1 MGKAMSQN
9 PITENLDDLL
19 LDVATSIEPSDNDRK
34 EIDGQYRALKKH
46 LERPESPLSQYLKN
60 FESRIYAQGSV
71 SISGTIVSGDKDDR
85 FDVDAMVEFEVP
97 ENWPTGKALDL
108 LHEALQ
114 GFPDAVKIIRNTRC
128 VTVHFA
134 NMHMDVTI
142 MDPHQEPRRARTGE
156 IFHSPQ
162 TGKGHRV
169 PANPYGFSFW
179 FRRTVFFQEGA
190 GSFAERISKRRQENF
205 VDRLQTQ
212 TAKAADQDKLPPA
225 IPPRFDAQQVV
236 ALKLMK
242 RILNVEYAKL
252 SVRKPPSVYTT
263 KKSAD
268 CGFEPLGL
276 TAQLGRLARC
286 IRTEMLNSLAVCS
299 GPDERNPEYSEDRL
313 NDRWPQTQE
322 DRRTFANVMDKVLGA
337 LERAKAASFTDIA
350 KITSELF
357 GEGISTNAVRKHLT
371 RRDGDRVASVV
382 KKIGTIIPATVITSP
397 AVAKDLK
404 TIPNHNFHCEMKK
417 RGDGDN

>member
-1 MGKAMSQN
+1 MSHN

-19 LDVATSIEPSDNDRK
+19 LDVATSIEPSDTDRK
-34 EIDGQYRALKKH
+34 KIEDRYRDLKKH
-46 LERPESPLSQYLKN
+46 LERPESALSHYLKSD
-60 FESRIYAQGSV
+60 ESRIYAQGSV

-97 ENWPTGKALDL
+97 AHWPTGKALDL

-114 GFPDAVKIIRNTRC
+114 GFPNAVKIVRNTRC

-134 NMHMDVTI
+134 NMHLDVTI
-142 MDPHQEPRRARTGE
+142 MDPHREPRHARTGE
-156 IFHSPQ
+156 IFHSPE
-162 TGKGHRV
+162 TGKGQRV

-179 FRRTVFFQEGA
+179 FRRSVFFQEGT

-242 RILNVEYAKL
+242 RILNVEYEMR
-252 SVRKPPSVYTT
+252 SVRKPPSIYTT
-263 KKSAD
+263 KKAAD
-268 CGFEPLGL
+268 CGFEPIGL
-276 TAQLGRLARC
+276 TAQVERLAKC
-286 IRTEMLNSLAVCS
+286 IRTEMLNSLAVGS
-299 GPDERNPEYSEDRL
+299 GPDERNPEYKEDRI
-313 NDRWPQTQE
+313 NDRWPETQQ
-322 DRRTFANVMDKVLGA
+322 DRKTFADVMDKVLGA
-337 LERAKAASFTDIA
+337 LEKAKSASFADIA
-350 KITSELF
+350 KIMSELF
-357 GEGISTNAVRKHLT
+357 GEGISTNAVRKHLA
-371 RRDGDRVASVV
+371 RRDGDQVASVV
-382 KKIGTIIPATVITSP
+382 KKVGTIIPATVITSP

-404 TIPNHNFHCEMKK
+404 AIPNHSFHCEMNK
-417 RGDGDN
+417 RDDDNN